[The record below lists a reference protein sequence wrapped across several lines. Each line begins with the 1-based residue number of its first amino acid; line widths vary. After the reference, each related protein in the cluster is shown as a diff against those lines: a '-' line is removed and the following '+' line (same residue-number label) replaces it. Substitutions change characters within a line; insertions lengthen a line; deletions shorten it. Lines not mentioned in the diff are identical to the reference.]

1 MRLRTPGIT
10 GTQIPLNCNSTRQS
24 QSIVLLIQVN
34 SCNTIKNIKK
44 RARQNK
50 ETFSGRRWHLRY
62 AQNLSGIKNRQQKTR
77 NNVDRTRV
85 ATMGINE
92 GTNEGLGN

>member
-1 MRLRTPGIT
+1 MRLRTLGIT
-10 GTQIPLNCNSTRQS
+10 GTQIPLNCNSTRLS
-24 QSIVLLIQVN
+24 QSIILLIQVN
-34 SCNTIKNIKK
+34 NYSTIKNIKK

-62 AQNLSGIKNRQQKTR
+62 VQNLSGVKNRQQKTR

-85 ATMGINE
+85 TTMGINE